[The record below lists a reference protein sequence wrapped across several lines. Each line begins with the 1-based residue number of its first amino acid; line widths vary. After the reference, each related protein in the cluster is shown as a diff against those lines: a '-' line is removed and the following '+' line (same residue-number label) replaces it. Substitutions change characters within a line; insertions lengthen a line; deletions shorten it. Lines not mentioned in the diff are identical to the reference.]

1 MGNGTSKKNKGA
13 IFIRYDNKVCW
24 SELELVVSMALMM
37 QVHKVEFD
45 RGTNARDLQEQ
56 LAVVAGYNR

>member
-45 RGTNARDLQEQ
+45 RGTK
-56 LAVVAGYNR
+56 